1 MSTSNES
8 RWWEFYGIRYAMG
21 TVVGALIIH
30 FIFSTNKHLQSLL
43 FLPKDPADFGGAH
56 LALLA
61 AYGLAFCY
69 IASGPVLIMHM
80 ARAMFWAP
88 IQKKGWRSRAN
99 RLGAVLAPALIAGE
113 AYWFLSPMQSFPV
126 FLKSTIAALFGMVLA
141 LQAVLLTRVFQNSS
155 QQTIRYYRRLIERRE
170 RPSSGQYVES
180 YRHLREHGNSFL
192 IVFFEFWLGL
202 ILFAFVNTGSVTN
215 DPTTA
220 ENAIRNLFIVVF
232 LWSMPASIVWFFGN
246 KLEHSLVCQK

>member
-1 MSTSNES
+1 
-8 RWWEFYGIRYAMG
+8 MG

-30 FIFSTNKHLQSLL
+30 FIFSTNEHLQSLL

-80 ARAMFWAP
+80 ARAMFWVP
-88 IQKKGWRSRAN
+88 IQKKGWRSSAN
-99 RLGAVLAPALIAGE
+99 RSGAILAPALIAGE
-113 AYWFLSPMQSFPV
+113 AYWFLSPTQSFPIFWKSAVV
-126 FLKSTIAALFGMVLA
+126 FLFGMVLA
-141 LQAVLLTRVFQNSS
+141 LQVVLLIRVFRNSS

-170 RPSSGQYVES
+170 RPGSAQYVES
-180 YRHLREHGNSFL
+180 YRHLREHGNSFF
-192 IVFFEFWLGL
+192 IVFFEFLLGL
-202 ILFAFVNTGSVTN
+202 ILFAFVNADSVATS
-215 DPTTA
+215 T
-220 ENAIRNLFIVVF
+220 ENVIRNLFIVIF

-246 KLEHSLVCQK
+246 KLEHSLVHQK